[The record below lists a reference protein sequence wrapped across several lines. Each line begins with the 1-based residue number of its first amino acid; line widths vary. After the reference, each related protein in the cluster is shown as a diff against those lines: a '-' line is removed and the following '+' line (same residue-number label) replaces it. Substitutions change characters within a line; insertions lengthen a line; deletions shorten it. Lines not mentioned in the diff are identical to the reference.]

1 MEVQVEVTP
10 EVFSDTI
17 GALEALR
24 RKLEAAI
31 DHVVGIRAKVTLVA
45 PRTLARQRGQ
55 GERVS
60 TGATSKEGIP

>member
-1 MEVQVEVTP
+1 MEVTP

-17 GALEALR
+17 GALEGLR

-45 PRTLARQRGQ
+45 PRTLARSEGKAK
-55 GERVS
+55 RVVDRRN
-60 TGATSKEGIP
+60 I